1 MSLRLLNSAPRN
13 TAASQ
18 LRQCCSSEEWV
29 ARMLQ
34 QRPFRDSDALHA
46 AADSAWIGLGEQ
58 DYLEAFSGHP
68 KIGDIQSLQK
78 NILIPPTLPDQNN
91 LESNPHLTIYSKSSR
106 QLIML
111 TKRNLDLFLS
121 SALQEKARLKC
132 WQYFKIASRGTGQ
145 QS

>member
-1 MSLRLLNSAPRN
+1 
-13 TAASQ
+13 
-18 LRQCCSSEEWV
+18 
-29 ARMLQ
+29 MLQ

-91 LESNPHLTIYSKSSR
+91 LESNPHLMIYSKSSR

-132 WQYFKIASRGTGQ
+132 
-145 QS
+145 